1 MDRGRKERRQSG
13 EKKTEKNNPH
23 ETEVDLA
30 VRIRLRKMG
39 ARNRPSYRFVVTD
52 SRMPRDGRFIEILG
66 YYSPIDKPAKVEVKE
81 ERMYYWL
88 GQGATAS
95 DTVNSI
101 LKQIGL
107 LRKWE
112 MKKKGEDISQLA
124 LPGQMK
130 DKAKKKKGKK
140 GKAAEA
146 AAAAE
151 PTAPAEKAEG
161 PEAKKEE
168 KKPEPEPAQ
177 EKKETESAEDKEK
190 KEQPKPE
197 EKPEK

>member
-1 MDRGRKERRQSG
+1 
-13 EKKTEKNNPH
+13 
-23 ETEVDLA
+23 LA
-30 VRIRLRKMG
+30 VRIRLRRMG

-66 YYSPIDKPAKVEVKE
+66 YYSPIEKPAKVEVRE
-81 ERMYYWL
+81 ERMYHWL

-112 MKKKGEDISQLA
+112 MKKKGEDVSQVA
-124 LPGQMK
+124 LLGQLK

-140 GKAAEA
+140 AKAAEA
-146 AAAAE
+146 AAAAAPE
-151 PTAPAEKAEG
+151 AAAPAQKAEEA
-161 PEAKKEE
+161 EAKKE
-168 KKPEPEPAQ
+168 KKEPEPTQ
-177 EKKETESAEDKEK
+177 EKKEKEGAEEK
-190 KEQPKPE
+190 KEEPPKE
-197 EKPEK
+197 EEPQK

>member
-1 MDRGRKERRQSG
+1 M
-13 EKKTEKNNPH
+13 
-23 ETEVDLA
+23 A
-30 VRIRLRKMG
+30 VRIRLRRMG

-66 YYSPIDKPAKVEVKE
+66 HYSPMDKPAKVEVKE
-81 ERMYYWL
+81 ERVYHWL

-112 MKKKGEDISQLA
+112 MKKKGEDVSQVTL
-124 LPGQMK
+124 LSQMK

-140 GKAAEA
+140 GKAPEA
-146 AAAAE
+146 AAAAPE
-151 PTAPAEKAEG
+151 PAAPAKKVEEA
-161 PEAKKEE
+161 EAKKEE
-168 KKPEPEPAQ
+168 KEQKPEAAEEKKK
-177 EKKETESAEDKEK
+177 EKKETAEVKEK
-190 KEQPKPE
+190 KEEPKPE

>member
-1 MDRGRKERRQSG
+1 M
-13 EKKTEKNNPH
+13 
-23 ETEVDLA
+23 A
-30 VRIRLRKMG
+30 VRIRLRRMG

-88 GQGATAS
+88 EQGATAS

-112 MKKKGEDISQLA
+112 MKKRGEDVSQVA

-140 GKAAEA
+140 GKKAAEA

-151 PTAPAEKAEG
+151 PAAPAEKAEE
-161 PEAKKEE
+161 PEVKKEE
-168 KKPEPEPAQ
+168 KEPEPEPAQ
-177 EKKETESAEDKEK
+177 EKKEKESAEDKEK
-190 KEQPKPE
+190 KEEPKPE

>member
-1 MDRGRKERRQSG
+1 
-13 EKKTEKNNPH
+13 
-23 ETEVDLA
+23 LA
-30 VRIRLRKMG
+30 VRIRLRRMG

-81 ERMYYWL
+81 ERMYHWL

-112 MKKKGEDISQLA
+112 MKKKGEDVSQVALLSQL
-124 LPGQMK
+124 K

-140 GKAAEA
+140 AKAAEA
-146 AAAAE
+146 AAAAAPE
-151 PTAPAEKAEG
+151 PAATAQKVEET
-161 PEAKKEE
+161 EAKKE
-168 KKPEPEPAQ
+168 KKEPEPAQ
-177 EKKETESAEDKEK
+177 EKKEKEKESAEDKEK
-190 KEQPKPE
+190 KEEPKPE

>member
-1 MDRGRKERRQSG
+1 
-13 EKKTEKNNPH
+13 
-23 ETEVDLA
+23 LA
-30 VRIRLRKMG
+30 VRIRLRRMG

-112 MKKKGEDISQLA
+112 MKKKGEDVSQVA
-124 LPGQMK
+124 LLTQMK

-140 GKAAEA
+140 GKAAETA
-146 AAAAE
+146 AAAPE
-151 PTAPAEKAEG
+151 PVAPAEKAEE
-161 PEAKKEE
+161 PQAKKEE
-168 KKPEPEPAQ
+168 KEPEPEPAQ
-177 EKKETESAEDKEK
+177 ENKEKDSAEDKEK
-190 KEQPKPE
+190 KEE
-197 EKPEK
+197 SEPEK

>member
-1 MDRGRKERRQSG
+1 M
-13 EKKTEKNNPH
+13 
-23 ETEVDLA
+23 A
-30 VRIRLRKMG
+30 VRIRLRRMG

-112 MKKKGEDISQLA
+112 MKKKGEDVSQVA
-124 LPGQMK
+124 LLTQMK

-140 GKAAEA
+140 GKAAETA
-146 AAAAE
+146 AAAPE
-151 PTAPAEKAEG
+151 PVAPAEKAEE
-161 PEAKKEE
+161 PQAKKEE
-168 KKPEPEPAQ
+168 KEPEPEPAQ
-177 EKKETESAEDKEK
+177 ENKEKDSAEDKEK
-190 KEQPKPE
+190 KEE
-197 EKPEK
+197 SEPEK